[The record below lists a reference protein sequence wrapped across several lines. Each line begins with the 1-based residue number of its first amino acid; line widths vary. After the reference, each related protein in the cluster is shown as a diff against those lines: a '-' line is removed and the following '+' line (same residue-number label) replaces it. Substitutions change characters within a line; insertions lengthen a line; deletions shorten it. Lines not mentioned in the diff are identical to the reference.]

1 MEFCPVNFKLMHLP
15 CATRGVGSPRQNAGS
30 EEEAPPRSSV
40 ARNRGMSGYTISLEM
55 SVKSE
60 VKPSS
65 MMLNTACLR
74 R

>member
-1 MEFCPVNFKLMHLP
+1 
-15 CATRGVGSPRQNAGS
+15 
-30 EEEAPPRSSV
+30 
-40 ARNRGMSGYTISLEM
+40 MSGYTISLEM